1 MATVVN
7 TAKTE
12 GPATAMVILGL
23 HYCSQNKICKL
34 DPAKVVKY
42 SDRLRKMLR
51 AGHATSKDLEQ
62 VTGNLEFVAWVE
74 PFGRPLLSFISR
86 EISPS
91 LLYRRVTL
99 PYFTRVAMRIWLCLL
114 QRNRGLR

>member
-12 GPATAMVILGL
+12 GPATVVVILSR

-42 SDRLRKMLR
+42 SDRLSKMVR

-62 VTGNLEFVAWVE
+62 VTGNLEFAAWVE

-86 EISPS
+86 EISPNQ
-91 LLYRRVTL
+91 LRHNVTL
-99 PYFTRVAMRIWLCLL
+99 PYFTRAAI
-114 QRNRGLR
+114 